1 MKILIKIK
9 EFILCLLSSNC
20 IYSIKKFL
28 SFFFTGLVFY
38 LAVFTN
44 KFDFFSMSIVFLG
57 ALLGLREYA
66 KDKYYKSNKDK

>member
-20 IYSIKKFL
+20 IYSIKKLL

-38 LAVFTN
+38 LAVFTD
-44 KFDFFSMSIVFLG
+44 KFEFFSMTIVFLG

-66 KDKYYKSNKDK
+66 KDKYYKSNQDK

>member
-9 EFILCLLSSNC
+9 GFILCLLSSNC

-38 LAVFTN
+38 LAVFTD

-66 KDKYYKSNKDK
+66 KDKYYKSKQNK

>member
-9 EFILCLLSSNC
+9 GFILCLLSSSC

-38 LAVFTN
+38 LAVFTD
-44 KFDFFSMSIVFLG
+44 KFEFFSMSIVFLG

-66 KDKYYKSNKDK
+66 KDKYYKSNQDK